1 MDTYVTQH
9 GTTLT
14 PAGGQVM
21 AMALDKTNNR
31 DKTVSTRSRIF
42 SSDFLEHKVI
52 EFIVSTFC
60 IPLL

>member
-21 AMALDKTNNR
+21 AMALDNTNNR

-52 EFIVSTFC
+52 
-60 IPLL
+60 